1 MAEHSELEESEEEKP
16 PSSDYED
23 ESAGRVGWWMN
34 HLEVDLG
41 IKNVP
46 VVDMANYDDDDDD
59 DEDDEDGSSEA
70 SEHESVTSHERG
82 IEMISDGSS
91 EDEDQRQEVAERFE
105 ALVSTEV
112 KTTKMRKPLRKRLK
126 HQVKEQGDLLQGRS
140 S

>member
-1 MAEHSELEESEEEKP
+1 
-16 PSSDYED
+16 
-23 ESAGRVGWWMN
+23 MN
-34 HLEVDLG
+34 DLEVDLG
-41 IKNVP
+41 VKNVP
-46 VVDMANYDDDDDD
+46 VVDMANNDDDDDD
-59 DEDDEDGSSEA
+59 DGDDDDDDDEDGSSEA
-70 SEHESVTSHERG
+70 SEHESVTSRERG
-82 IEMISDGSS
+82 IEIISDGSS